1 MDESKTHLDWS
12 ATSYTSDRKPSQKGS
27 NSGLPEFFDRKS
39 FRLKIKNDVYFSLS
53 EVLSPTVGTHFSS
66 KSVLFGDLLNK
77 LPPSQWLILA
87 KSTKFRHAIF
97 TSETENVTRAKA
109 PR

>member
-1 MDESKTHLDWS
+1 M
-12 ATSYTSDRKPSQKGS
+12 SQKRIWIDRLRHTRQIE
-27 NSGLPEFFDRKS
+27 NHHKKDQILVYPNFFDRKS

-53 EVLSPTVGTHFSS
+53 EVLSLTVSTHFSS
-66 KSVLFGDLLNK
+66 KSVVLGDLLNK

-87 KSTKFRHAIF
+87 KSTKFRHASF
-97 TSETENVTRAKA
+97 TSETQNVHSAKA